1 MPGVSRCAGD
11 GYVARAGMRVK
22 AAVHIIRFNVA
33 GAGFC
38 LDVAL
43 ADLFY
48 LDVSRAGTDRKAS
61 MKAVGVDDTGP
72 RVQLRVVTYAFV
84 DNVARAGVRVEIC
97 VSRGLDFIVD
107 ADVVEVFVAGGR
119 SGGDACLF
127 YFGGWGGFL
136 YNPPLG
142 A

>member
-38 LDVAL
+38 LHVAL

-61 MKAVGVDDTGP
+61 MKAVGVDVAGP

-107 ADVVEVFVAGGR
+107 ADVVEVFVAGGETGA
-119 SGGDACLF
+119 STHA
-127 YFGGWGGFL
+127 FL
-136 YNPPLG
+136 PPGLG
-142 A
+142 AFP